1 MDTSKYKDLFLKETN
16 DHLSGI
22 EEGLLSLE
30 SNPAEASLP
39 TVINALFRHYHSIKG
54 MCASMGY
61 MSLKDFAHAQEDLL
75 DKLRSSG
82 AAPSDDVA
90 SVLLSSLDLMRDI
103 VQRVEDDN
111 PAEVDTSA
119 LIKTI
124 KELTEGGGTAIA
136 APPAATTPGVQ
147 DGAGAAA
154 PTPAAPPPSVQPA
167 PAQRLK
173 LSKVMKVESS
183 VFDDLL
189 RITGDLLMA
198 LSGLR
203 SIAQTSASLDLKDG
217 VHRLGKTIEELH
229 SGILDARMLPF
240 SSLAENLPR
249 IVRDVAK
256 KSGKEVDFMVEGAQI
271 SLDRSILEGM
281 GDPLVHLIRNSVD
294 HGIETPE
301 EREAAGKPRKG
312 TITLRATAK
321 KDRAVIEVHDNGKGI
336 DAGRLKEKAISKG
349 MPEDEARA
357 LSDNDALMLVCT
369 PGLSTKDSVTDV
381 SGRGVGMDVVKSVIE
396 EIGGTLFIDS
406 SPGKYT
412 KMTMELPRASSIIKI
427 LLVSIA
433 DEVVG
438 IPLTKVDKV
447 MEMKADVKK
456 AMSVNGGVMFMGKKL
471 PSIKLRE
478 IFGIG
483 GETKGDL
490 STLVLVQTDS
500 TEPDGTNKLA
510 TIEVDNL
517 VDEIDAY
524 IRPLMPPLSKL
535 SCASGFTILGD
546 GRPVFLL
553 DVPQVTKGVEA

>member
-30 SNPAEASLP
+30 SNPTDASLP
-39 TVINALFRHYHSIKG
+39 AAINTLFRHYHSIKG

-61 MSLKDFAHAQEDLL
+61 MNLKNFAHAQEDLL
-75 DKLRSSG
+75 DRLRSSG
-82 AAPSDDVA
+82 EGPAADMV

-103 VQRVEDDN
+103 VQGVEDND

-119 LIKTI
+119 LITTI
-124 KELTEGGGTAIA
+124 KELTEGGAAATA
-136 APPAATTPGVQ
+136 APPAATPPGAQ
-147 DGAGAAA
+147 DTTKASAPAVAA
-154 PTPAAPPPSVQPA
+154 TGPSVQPA
-167 PAQRLK
+167 PSQRLK

-198 LSGLR
+198 LSELR
-203 SIAQTSASLDLKDG
+203 SIAQTSTSLDLKNG

-256 KSGKEVDFMVEGAQI
+256 KSGKEVDFKVEGAQI

-312 TITLRATAK
+312 TITLRATGK
-321 KDRAVIEVHDNGKGI
+321 KDHAVIEVHDNGRGI
-336 DAGRLKEKAISKG
+336 DAGRLKEKAISRG

-369 PGLSTKDSVTDV
+369 PGLSTKESVTDV

-396 EIGGTLFIDS
+396 EIGGTLSIDS
-406 SPGKYT
+406 APGKYT
-412 KMTMELPRASSIIKI
+412 KMTMELPRASSIIKM

-433 DEVVG
+433 GEVVG

-447 MEMKADVKK
+447 MEMEADVKR
-456 AMSVNGGVMFMGKKL
+456 AMSLNGGIMFMGKKL

-478 IFGIG
+478 VFGIK
-483 GETKGDL
+483 GEVKDDL
-490 STLVLVQTDS
+490 STLVLVQMDG
-500 TEPDGTNKLA
+500 TEPDGTNKLV
-510 TIEVDNL
+510 TIEVDRL
-517 VDEIDAY
+517 IDEIDAY

-546 GRPVFLL
+546 GRPVFIL
-553 DVPQVTKGVEA
+553 DVGQVTKGVGA